1 MRRAS
6 WVAVAAALVVGAL
19 ALSSYRDQDYR
30 PRFART
36 AGELVAVRDSTGVA
50 FLPDGYRVTDVTL
63 VSDNGFQVRARV
75 RSPNL
80 QDGIRRPAVI
90 MMGGYK
96 GGRAVVEIPDSAS
109 GLVLASV
116 EYPYDPRNRPRGRAW
131 LWRFPGVRR
140 AMLDTPPAI
149 LLLAQYL
156 YVREDVDP
164 DRVTILGASF
174 GAPFAVA
181 AAATDRRIAGV
192 ALVHGGGDI
201 ESLVTGVLEGN
212 VPARTVPFVSRLIA
226 LGLAPLEPTKYAG
239 MIAPRPLLMINATD
253 DETIPRESALALY
266 HAARRPKRIVW
277 DATRHVSVSERD
289 IIEELLNETLA
300 WMRERGLR

>member
-1 MRRAS
+1 MRRAG
-6 WVAVAAALVVGAL
+6 WVAAAAALAVGAL

-30 PRFART
+30 SRFARM

-50 FLPDGYRVTDVTL
+50 FLPDGTRVTDVTL
-63 VSDNGFQVRARV
+63 VSDAGFRVRARV
-75 RSPNL
+75 RSPGL
-80 QDGIRRPAVI
+80 QDGVRRPAMIVI
-90 MMGGYK
+90 GGYK
-96 GGRAVVEIPDSAS
+96 TGRAVVEVPDSTS

-116 EYPYDPRNRPRGRAW
+116 EYPYDVRNRPRGLSW

-156 YVREDVDP
+156 YTRDDVDP
-164 DRVTILGASF
+164 DRVTVLGASI
-174 GAPFAVA
+174 GAPLAVA

-201 ESLVTGVLEGN
+201 KGMLAGVLE
-212 VPARTVPFVSRLIA
+212 PAWTVPLASRLIA
-226 LGLAPLEPTKYAG
+226 LGLAPLEPTRYAG
-239 MIAPRPLLMINATD
+239 MIAPRPLLMLNATD
-253 DETIPRESALALY
+253 DEMIPRKSALALY
-266 HAARRPKRIVW
+266 HSARRPKHLVW
-277 DATRHVSVSERD
+277 YKTRHVALSERGVIND
-289 IIEELLNETLA
+289 LLDEVLA

>member
-1 MRRAS
+1 
-6 WVAVAAALVVGAL
+6 
-19 ALSSYRDQDYR
+19 
-30 PRFART
+30 
-36 AGELVAVRDSTGVA
+36 
-50 FLPDGYRVTDVTL
+50 
-63 VSDNGFQVRARV
+63 
-75 RSPNL
+75 
-80 QDGIRRPAVI
+80 
-90 MMGGYK
+90 
-96 GGRAVVEIPDSAS
+96 VEIPDSAS

-116 EYPYDPRNRPRGRAW
+116 EYPYDVRGLPRGFAW
-131 LWRFPGVRR
+131 LWRFPGIRR

-192 ALVHGGGDI
+192 ALIHGGGDI
-201 ESLVTGVLEGN
+201 ESMVTGVLEGN
-212 VPARTVPFVSRLIA
+212 VPVRTVPFVSRLIA

-239 MIAPRPLLMINATD
+239 MIAPRPLLMLNATD
-253 DETIPRESALALY
+253 DETIPRESTLALY
-266 HAARRPKRIVW
+266 HAARRPKRLVW
-277 DATRHVSVSERD
+277 HATRHVALSEPGVID
-289 IIEELLNETLA
+289 DLLDEVLV